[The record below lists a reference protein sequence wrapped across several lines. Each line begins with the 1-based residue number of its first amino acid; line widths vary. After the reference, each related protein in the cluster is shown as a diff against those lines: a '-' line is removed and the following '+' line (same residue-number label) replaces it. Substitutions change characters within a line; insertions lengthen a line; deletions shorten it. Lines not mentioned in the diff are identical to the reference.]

1 MTYDDS
7 FLNIRI
13 VNFVIIINLVNNN
26 LPRTALQINAVK
38 NQITIVVQITHIFH
52 DISYYL
58 SQ

>member
-1 MTYDDS
+1 MTLDDS

-13 VNFVIIINLVNNN
+13 VVNFVINLVNNN
-26 LPRTALQINAVK
+26 LPRTALQINVVK

>member
-13 VNFVIIINLVNNN
+13 VVNFVINLVNNN

>member
-13 VNFVIIINLVNNN
+13 VVNFVINLVNNN

-38 NQITIVVQITHIFH
+38 NQIIIVVQITHIFH

>member
-13 VNFVIIINLVNNN
+13 VVNFVINLVNNN

-38 NQITIVVQITHIFH
+38 NQITIVVQITHIFR